1 MRIFFLL
8 EADLHIAEAEAEAIE
23 AKHSQ
28 PPTKSVGSSVR
39 AWYKCNLQQ
48 AYLLYVFNFF
58 ELNLT
63 SDNRRAFEKQYF
75 KGKKLSFL

>member
-1 MRIFFLL
+1 MRICFLL
-8 EADLHIAEAEAEAIE
+8 ETGLHIAEAEAIE
-23 AKHSQ
+23 GKHSQ
-28 PPTKSVGSSVR
+28 PPTKSVGS